1 MVDGCCQTADVSD
14 VARTYR
20 SVLDGLL
27 GWISFGYGLY
37 ATAVEPTLT
46 HDDTQIAVGAEAV
59 LLAVLSFLWARQRRS
74 LGVALVIS
82 GLAAPVA
89 MYATAPLYWD
99 PRDVTLFDSEAF
111 WTTVGV
117 GSAVGI
123 PLLAL
128 GIFILVRARSAPERP
143 DPFWLTPLRWI
154 LQLGLILIV
163 VAFRGGDWDNG
174 IPLVYAGGAI
184 ALLALVIA
192 LPRRIAI
199 RRGGVGLLLL
209 FLGLGG
215 IIVIVVAGAAVGGN
229 MSGDEAAVGLIPAAA
244 VAGLGLL
251 LVLSAGRATAPAVAV
266 PLGPEGPAID
276 GLADSMMTMTPPPP
290 RD

>member
-1 MVDGCCQTADVSD
+1 MVDGCCQTTGVSD
-14 VARTYR
+14 TPRPLR
-20 SVLDGLL
+20 PVLDFVF
-27 GWISFGYGLY
+27 GWVSFGYGLY

-74 LGVALVIS
+74 LGIALVLS

-89 MYATAPLYWD
+89 MYATAPLYWN

-117 GSAVGI
+117 GSAAGI
-123 PLLAL
+123 PLIAL
-128 GIFILVRARSAPERP
+128 GLYTLFRARSAVERP
-143 DPFWLTPLRWI
+143 DPAWFTPVRWV
-154 LQLGLILIV
+154 LQAGLLLIV
-163 VAFRGGDWDNG
+163 IAFRGGSWDEG
-174 IPLVYAGGAI
+174 VPLVYAGAAI
-184 ALLALVIA
+184 ALVALVIA
-192 LPRRIAI
+192 LPRRIAVR
-199 RRGGVGLLLL
+199 RRGIGMLLL

-215 IIVIVVAGAAVGGN
+215 GVVVLVAGAAVGGH
-229 MSGDEAAVGLIPAAA
+229 MSSDEAAVGLIPAAV

-251 LVLSAGRATAPAVAV
+251 LILSGGGSTGRAVAV
-266 PLGPEGPAID
+266 PEPETPSID
-276 GLADSMMTMTPPPP
+276 GLADSMMTMTPPP

>member
-1 MVDGCCQTADVSD
+1 VSD
-14 VARTYR
+14 VARSYR
-20 SVLDGLL
+20 SLLDGIF
-27 GWISFGYGLY
+27 GWVAFGYGLY

-46 HDDTQIAVGAEAV
+46 HDDAQIAVGAEAV

-74 LGVALVIS
+74 LGWALVLS

-117 GSAVGI
+117 GSAAGI
-123 PLLAL
+123 PLIAL
-128 GIFILVRARSAPERP
+128 GVYTLVRARPAPARP
-143 DPFWLTPLRWI
+143 DPVWFTPVRWI
-154 LQLGLILIV
+154 LQAGLIIIV
-163 VAFRGGDWDNG
+163 IAFRRGDWANG
-174 IPLVYAGGAI
+174 VPLVYAGGAI
-184 ALLALVIA
+184 ALLALIIA

-199 RRGGVGLLLL
+199 RRRGIGLLLL
-209 FLGLGG
+209 FLGLGA
-215 IIVIVVAGAAVGGN
+215 IVVIVVAGAAVGGN
-229 MSGDEAAVGLIPAAA
+229 MSGEEAAVGLLPAAV

-251 LVLSAGRATAPAVAV
+251 LVLSGGRATAPAVAV
-266 PLGPEGPAID
+266 PEGPDLPGLD
-276 GLADSMMTMTPPPP
+276 GLADSMMTMDPP